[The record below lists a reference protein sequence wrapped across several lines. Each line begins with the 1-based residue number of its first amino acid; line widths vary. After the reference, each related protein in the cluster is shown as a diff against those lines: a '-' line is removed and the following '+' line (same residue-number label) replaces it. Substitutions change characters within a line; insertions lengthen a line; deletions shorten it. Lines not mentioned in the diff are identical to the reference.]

1 MRHLGTVSLCVI
13 GATISIGCNTFHETQ
28 AGAVGEETPGLVGRP
43 GTDSG
48 PPSGSITPDD
58 RALLDRL
65 HARELALAR
74 LRGKPGDFIHAEVQ
88 GTQDRGFFDSRT
100 RAKALLFRNAS
111 SFDVSDIKGH
121 ISFNAEDGQEL
132 GSVPFVSAGLVYAGQ
147 ASVLEVKSGEL
158 TGRGTVA
165 QVTIDAVHAWE

>member
-1 MRHLGTVSLCVI
+1 MCII
-13 GATISIGCNTFHETQ
+13 GATSIFGCNARHESEGRPVQERTDR
-28 AGAVGEETPGLVGRP
+28 VKRP

-48 PPSGSITPDD
+48 PPTGSITQED

-65 HARELALAR
+65 RARELALAH
-74 LRGKPGDFIHAEVQ
+74 LRRDPGDFIQGKVQ

-121 ISFNAEDGQEL
+121 ISFKSEDGQEL
-132 GSVPFVSAGLVYAGQ
+132 GSVPFVATGFVYAGE
-147 ASVLEVKSGEL
+147 ANVLEVKSGEL
-158 TGRGTVA
+158 TGKGTVA
-165 QVTIDAVHAWE
+165 QVAIDGVHVWE